1 MKFVI
6 TSLAAFVSSALAAL
20 SINNPVAGTV
30 WAYDGSPVTITWIS
44 DDNTVLTGT
53 VTVQLM
59 EGADTNNLMPVLTI
73 ASNIAASLG
82 KVTFTPPGNLPG
94 SEYYAVRVTASV
106 DGPHYSH
113 QFRAGNPAITEAMS
127 TTSQKPTR
135 TSTTTKPTMITKTQE
150 EPVSSES
157 SASASSSKS
166 SSKSGSGNSSS
177 NKSSSDSSEDSSE
190 KPEDSSEHSEDS
202 SDSSSDSD
210 SSSSKDNSAAHPAA
224 VAAGALG
231 AAIVV
236 ALF

>member
-1 MKFVI
+1 
-6 TSLAAFVSSALAAL
+6 
-20 SINNPVAGTV
+20 
-30 WAYDGSPVTITWIS
+30 S

-82 KVTFTPPGNLPG
+82 KVSFTPPSNLPG
-94 SEYYAVRVTASV
+94 SKYYAVRVTASV

-113 QFRAGNPAITEAMS
+113 QFQAGNPAITGVMS
-127 TTSQKPTR
+127 PTAQKPTS
-135 TSTTTKPTMITKTQE
+135 TSTPAKPTLTTKQE
-150 EPVSSES
+150 EESVSSSGPS
-157 SASASSSKS
+157 SSSSPPKSSSNNSSSKHS
-166 SSKSGSGNSSS
+166 SSPSSS
-177 NKSSSDSSEDSSE
+177 NSSDSSDSN
-190 KPEDSSEHSEDS
+190 
-202 SDSSSDSD
+202 SDSDSD
-210 SSSSKDNSAAHPAA
+210 SSSPSSSSSKKDNSAARPAV